1 MMPKRVILVLVAILA
16 LSYCNAVRA
25 HDHYAHWHIPGTQA
39 SCCNEKTTVNG
50 ETTGDCY
57 PTDAELRDG
66 AWWARRDNGQWVE
79 IPERATLR
87 QINPDE
93 TGQKAHLCYNDITLT
108 VLCFVPPSGGS

>member
-1 MMPKRVILVLVAILA
+1 MMPKRIILVLAAILA
-16 LSYCNAVRA
+16 LSYCGAVRA
-25 HDHYAHWHIPGTQA
+25 HDHYAHWKMPGTTS

-57 PTDAELRDG
+57 PTEAELRAG

-79 IPERATLR
+79 IPERAILR
-87 QINPDE
+87 EVNPDE
-93 TGQKAHLCYNDITLT
+93 TGQKAHLCYNDFALT